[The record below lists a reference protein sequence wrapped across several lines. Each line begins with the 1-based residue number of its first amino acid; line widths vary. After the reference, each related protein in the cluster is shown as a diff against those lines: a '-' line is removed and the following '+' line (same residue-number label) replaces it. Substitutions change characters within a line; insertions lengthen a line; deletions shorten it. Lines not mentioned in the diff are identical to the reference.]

1 MLTAEASASVD
12 RQMQSSVVCPEYSV
26 PSGLQAKEIIT
37 VCACSRAAAVRMD
50 IASDGCSSVLAASRS
65 APISPVI
72 GGHAGGLAGS
82 GSVMQPLGVV
92 RFPAI
97 RQFVAAWRDN
107 AISSRL
113 IFFCWCCKTVRRQ
126 RHGQDAE
133 GGGINDFAAGCCIT
147 VLKIYENV
155 RMIEKPCF
163 HAAVHGHSGRC

>member
-1 MLTAEASASVD
+1 MPTAEASASVD

-50 IASDGCSSVLAASRS
+50 IASNGCSSVLAASRS

-72 GGHAGGLAGS
+72 GGHAGELAGS

-97 RQFVAAWRDN
+97 RQFGAAWRDN
-107 AISSRL
+107 AINSRL
-113 IFFCWCCKTVRRQ
+113 IFSVGAARPCAANAMGRRG
-126 RHGQDAE
+126 RW
-133 GGGINDFAAGCCIT
+133 
-147 VLKIYENV
+147 
-155 RMIEKPCF
+155 
-163 HAAVHGHSGRC
+163 GHK